1 MSVLLDEQELFAKN
15 IARLIIYLYEM
26 GYEVTF
32 GEAQRTQEQAEIY
45 ARKGKGSKFSNHIV
59 RLAVDL
65 MLFKNDIYLKKSEDY
80 EIAGNFWKSLHPL
93 NRWGG
98 DFKLK
103 DGNHFS
109 MMWQGRS

>member
-1 MSVLLDEQELFAKN
+1 MSDLLLEQQLFAKN
-15 IARLIIYLYEM
+15 IARLIYYLNNM
-26 GYEVTF
+26 GFEVTF

-45 ARKGKGSKFSNHIV
+45 AKQGKGSKFSNHII
-59 RLAVDL
+59 RLAIDL
-65 MLFKNDIYLKKSEDY
+65 MLFRGAIYLKSCEDY

-98 DFKLK
+98 DFKSK

-109 MMWQGRS
+109 MLWQGRM